1 MIDLAQLEKDP
12 DRVRKSLERRHATA
26 SLADVDRLVDLSVRR
41 RALVTERDTLNAE
54 RNTLSAKIGGLMK
67 QAGQDP
73 AKAEEAAALKAKVQ
87 TGNVRIAAIEA
98 ELEQVDGERTSVA
111 LGLPNVLDDRVPPGK
126 GDHDNVVVRT
136 WGTIPA
142 GEAGVHPQGG
152 ESHVEIGTRLGILD
166 LERAAKLTGTRFWVL
181 TGLGARLERALVN
194 FFLDLH
200 VGEHGYTEV
209 MVPYIVHRKIAEGT
223 GQLPKF
229 EQDMFK
235 LAAPLNGEDA
245 FLIPTAEVPVT
256 NLHRDEILDEA
267 QLPIKYACFT
277 PCFRSEAGS
286 AGRDVRGLIRVHQFH
301 KVELVW
307 ISTPEQAEQCHRELV
322 GHAEIALQRLG
333 LPHRVVELCGGD
345 VGFGAARCFDL
356 EVWLPSQGFR
366 EISSCSHFGD
376 FQGRRMQLRY
386 RPADE
391 GGKKQKPRVAHTLNG
406 SGLAVGRTLV
416 AVLENGLQPDGTVV
430 IPPALRPNQGGG
442 DHKPRP

>member
-286 AGRDVRGLIRVHQFH
+286 AGRDVRGPDPGAPVPQGRARVD
-301 KVELVW
+301 L
-307 ISTPEQAEQCHRELV
+307 
-322 GHAEIALQRLG
+322 HARAGRAVPPRARGPRGDRAAAARAALPGGGAVRGRRGLQRRALLRPRGVAAEPG
-333 LPHRVVELCGGD
+333 LPR
-345 VGFGAARCFDL
+345 DL
-356 EVWLPSQGFR
+356 V
-366 EISSCSHFGD
+366 
-376 FQGRRMQLRY
+376 
-386 RPADE
+386 
-391 GGKKQKPRVAHTLNG
+391 
-406 SGLAVGRTLV
+406 
-416 AVLENGLQPDGTVV
+416 LQP
-430 IPPALRPNQGGG
+430 LR
-442 DHKPRP
+442 